1 MLKNLGRFIWSQT
14 RDMQVYNYP
23 RAILYEIRTS
33 DGNVWL
39 KFCKKTEA
47 WTVARQKP
55 GDVHDIFKDPP
66 QISLPSGTPRDIE
79 VSLR

>member
-39 KFCKKTEA
+39 KFCKNTEA
-47 WTVARQKP
+47 WTVGKQRP
-55 GDVHDIFKDPP
+55 GDVHDILKEPP
-66 QISLPSGTPRDIE
+66 SPSGKPHDIE
-79 VSLR
+79 FSVR

>member
-33 DGNVWL
+33 DGNMWL
-39 KFCKKTEA
+39 KYCKNTGSWSVDKQ
-47 WTVARQKP
+47 RP
-55 GDVHDIFKDPP
+55 GDLHDIFIVPP
-66 QISLPSGTPRDIE
+66 SPSEKPRDIE
-79 VSLR
+79 FSLR

>member
-1 MLKNLGRFIWSQT
+1 MLRGLGRFIWSQT

-39 KFCKKTEA
+39 KFCKSTEA
-47 WTVARQKP
+47 WTVGKQRP
-55 GDVHDIFKDPP
+55 GDVHDILKEPP
-66 QISLPSGTPRDIE
+66 LPLEKHHDIKSSLC
-79 VSLR
+79 